1 MKNDRLSLIISG
13 AAILMG
19 GGALIAVISTGEN
32 LCATHGNEIAVGLI
46 AAYVTLIVGFQI
58 YSKVDYMGQITELE
72 QRIEEA
78 LHKTDMLHHLEVVGG
93 FLFQLH
99 GVGAG
104 GRGHAPE
111 AQFPWFGDGGAVAY
125 AQMELVVGAHC
136 GDWNAVIL
144 GEDGE
149 TFLSGTNDIV
159 AAGNSCQQRRD
170 IGLLDNL
177 EIFV

>member
-104 GRGHAPE
+104 RGGHAPE
-111 AQFPWFGDGGAVAY
+111 SHRTVGEG
-125 AQMELVVGAHC
+125 ELVVGTHL
-136 GDWNAVIL
+136 GHWNAVIL

-149 TFLSGTNDIV
+149 TFLSGADDIV
-159 AAGNSCQQRRD
+159 AAGYLRQ
-170 IGLLDNL
+170 
-177 EIFV
+177 